1 MVLVLLFFFFVVFSY
16 SSRLICDKTIIK
28 LVVRVSETS
37 RKVCK
42 VQTHKSSEV
51 QTLKILSNPPTI
63 HSPDEFSTHHLM
75 ILNGHIQPRVP
86 EVIQGRG
93 ANCAKGASRAPEASR
108 GQLGRIV
115 QKRHFAM
122 ICYYNSLLILAQSK
136 YKILVP

>member
-93 ANCAKGASRAPEASR
+93 ANCAKGASRAAGELRERDILLCS
-108 GQLGRIV
+108 
-115 QKRHFAM
+115 F
-122 ICYYNSLLILAQSK
+122 SLFVCVKNGYPPSVSL
-136 YKILVP
+136 